1 MKPDDGNKRMSLSE
15 ARSWCRAFAYSHY
28 ENFSIASKFLPQ
40 AKRDE
45 YFALYAFARG
55 LDDVADDENV
65 LAARRLESLNE
76 WEVMLRRTF
85 DGNPPSSPVFIAL
98 QPLIIRYEMSIDLF
112 LPMIDAFRMD
122 QTTSRYKN
130 WNEVLGYTKGSANP
144 VGKWV
149 LRIHGYNDPELDQL
163 SDSVCTGLQ
172 LVNFIQDIFSDYMER
187 DRIYLPQDEML
198 KYEVSEKVLGEVPTR
213 SQLRNLLAFQA
224 NRAESLLHAG
234 YELIQR
240 VKPPLKKQ
248 LILFHGGGR
257 VALEQLIKKEFDVNS
272 QHIKVTKIQ
281 KLALIMRSLRGIP
294 V

>member
-1 MKPDDGNKRMSLSE
+1 MSLSE

>member
-1 MKPDDGNKRMSLSE
+1 LKPDDGNKRMSLSE